1 MIFNPNKTGEL
12 IVKPRVAPRTKL
24 LVAVLVAV
32 GLIFTAG
39 WIYNYGLSVAGFH
52 IQSASREQESLRS
65 DIKRLEEANEELRVS
80 LARAQRTLQMDQS
93 SYQELDRSLKASAQE
108 ITKLREELN
117 FYRNIISPVD
127 KKAGLRI
134 QSLAIEPV
142 GNTSQFRYKLVLI
155 QALKHDRSISG
166 TAQFEISGMQAGQDS
181 VLTYPKPPQRTISVN
196 FKYFQDIEGKF
207 ELPRNFK
214 PRQIKVTVTTAGG
227 TQNVEEI
234 YTWPLA

>member
-1 MIFNPNKTGEL
+1 MIFNPTKTGEL

-24 LVAVLVAV
+24 LFAVLVSVA
-32 GLIFTAG
+32 LIFTAG

-52 IQSASREQESLRS
+52 IQSANREQESLRA
-65 DIKRLEEANEELRVS
+65 DIKRLEGANEELRVS

-93 SYQELDRSLKASAQE
+93 AYQELDRSLKASAQE

-155 QALKHDRSISG
+155 QALKHDRSING
-166 TAQFEISGMQAGQDS
+166 TARFEISGMQAGQDA
-181 VLTYPKPPQRTISVN
+181 VLTYPKPPERMLNVN

-227 TQNVEEI
+227 AQNVEET
-234 YTWPLA
+234 YAWPLA

>member
-12 IVKPRVAPRTKL
+12 IVKPRVAPRTKML
-24 LVAVLVAV
+24 FAVLIVMV
-32 GLIFTAG
+32 LVFTAG
-39 WIYNYGLSVAGFH
+39 WIYTYGLSVAGFH
-52 IQSASREQESLRS
+52 ILSANREQESLRG

-80 LARAQRTLQMDQS
+80 LARVQRTLQMDRS
-93 SYQELDRSLKASAQE
+93 AYEELDRSLKGSAQE

-127 KKAGLRI
+127 KKSGLRI

-155 QALKHDRSISG
+155 QALKHDRSING
-166 TAQFEISGMQAGQDS
+166 TARFEISGMQGGEDA
-181 VLTYPKPPQRTISVN
+181 VLTYPKPPERMINVK

-207 ELPRNFK
+207 ELPKNFK

-227 TQNVEEI
+227 RQNVEEI
-234 YTWPLA
+234 YAWPLA